1 MNFRLATILYFVLVL
16 LLLVVGYA
24 WSADNTISVDQIGTG
39 NTVTIEQTGLGHTA
53 TINTGSISDVD
64 YSVFT
69 ITQQGAA
76 KTATVEVKAGINNT
90 IDINQSG
97 SGNHIANIQ
106 NLQGNGNSITIGQT
120 GSGSHTL
127 IVDGNNVNNGNTITS
142 TQSGDVGS
150 DKWFKVYLHG
160 ATNATVNVVQDNPTT
175 VDQAS
180 IMINCAPG
188 TCGMYSYIKH

>member
-1 MNFRLATILYFVLVL
+1 MNLRLATIIYFVLVI

-24 WSADNTISVDQIGTG
+24 WAADNTISVDQIGSG

-53 TINTGSISDVD
+53 TIGTGSIGDVD
-64 YSVFT
+64 YSTFA
-69 ITQQGAA
+69 ISQQGAA
-76 KTATVEVKAGINNT
+76 KTATVEVKTGINNG

-106 NLQGNGNSITIGQT
+106 NLQGSGNGITIGQT

-127 IVDGNNVNNGNTITS
+127 IVEGLNLNNGNTITT
-142 TQSGDVGS
+142 TQSGNVGS
-150 DKWFKVYLHG
+150 DKWFKVYLQG
-160 ATNATVNVVQDNPTT
+160 ASNATVNVVQDNSTT
-175 VDQAS
+175 ADQAS

-188 TCGMYSYIKH
+188 TCGGYNYIKH

>member
-1 MNFRLATILYFVLVL
+1 MNLRLATILYFVLVI

-24 WSADNTISVDQIGTG
+24 WSADNAISVDQIGSG
-39 NTVTIEQTGLGHTA
+39 NTVTVEQIGKGHTA
-53 TINTGSISDVD
+53 TIVTGKISDVD
-64 YSVFT
+64 YSIFS
-69 ITQQGAA
+69 ISQQGAA
-76 KTATVEVKAGINNT
+76 KTATVEVKTGINNG

-106 NLQGNGNSITIGQT
+106 NLQGSGNGITIGQT

-127 IVDGNNVNNGNTITS
+127 IVNGNNVNNGNTITT
-142 TQSGDVGS
+142 TQSGNSGS
-150 DKWFKVYLHG
+150 DKWFQVYLHG

-180 IMINCAPG
+180 IMINCASG
-188 TCGMYSYIKH
+188 TCGGYSYIKH